1 MRSPLATMTMT
12 AALLCTGA
20 ASAQEPPLEG
30 EVTEVESIE
39 VRGQPLVDAVRAFV
53 QDASGAPRGNTIAR
67 WDHRDGVCVGV
78 VNLRADYR
86 LEKDLSLFA
95 RVGNLFDKDYELKRD
110 YETPGRTVFVGIR
123 YQPK

>member
-1 MRSPLATMTMT
+1 MVS
-12 AALLCTGA
+12 AL
-20 ASAQEPPLEG
+20 
-30 EVTEVESIE
+30 
-39 VRGQPLVDAVRAFV
+39 RALGFDHV
-53 QDASGAPRGNTIAR
+53 YGRLTWGGDVIASGMRYNDAANTQELGGYAT
-67 WDHRDGVCVGV
+67 